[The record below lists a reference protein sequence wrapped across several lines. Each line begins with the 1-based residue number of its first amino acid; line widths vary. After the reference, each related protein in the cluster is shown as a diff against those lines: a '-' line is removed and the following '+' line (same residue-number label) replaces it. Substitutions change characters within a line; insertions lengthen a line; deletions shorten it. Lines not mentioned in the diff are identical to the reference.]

1 MSDRAD
7 KAKSTGDSVS
17 RAAAGGGDGR
27 EAATASA
34 RALYRRGVLL
44 VLLSAVVLSLNG
56 LVLRSIDDATA
67 WQVIFYR
74 SAALSVAM
82 FGLFLLRH
90 RRRTGYE
97 LRRAGRSALA
107 AGPIMGVA
115 TVCFIL
121 SLSNTT
127 VANTLLTLSSVPLF
141 AAVLAWL
148 VLGERVARRTWVAM
162 AVAMAGIA
170 VMVADGFG
178 SGTLF
183 GNVMA
188 LATSVL
194 FAWFVVALRRGRN
207 VDMTLA
213 VCVGGAVSMLIGGL
227 VAEHLDLS
235 LRDTV
240 LCLVWGGVLSCF
252 GHSLFTVASR
262 HVPAADLTLVALAE
276 FVLGPLWVWWGV
288 AEVPTALTLAGGA
301 IVLSAIAGRA
311 LGERRAPPAAETA

>member
-7 KAKSTGDSVS
+7 QAKSTGASVS
-17 RAAAGGGDGR
+17 RA
-27 EAATASA
+27 AATASA

-56 LVLRSIDDATA
+56 LVLRIIDDATA

-82 FGLFLLRH
+82 FVLFLLRH
-90 RRRTGYE
+90 RRRAAIE

-115 TVCFIL
+115 SVCFIL

-127 VANTLLTLSSVPLF
+127 VANTLFTLSSVPLF

-194 FAWFVVALRRGRN
+194 FACFVVALRRGRD

-227 VAEHLDLS
+227 VAEHLELS
-235 LRDTV
+235 LRDML

-252 GHSLFTVASR
+252 GHSLFTFASR

-301 IVLSAIAGRA
+301 IVLAAIASRA
-311 LGERRAPPAAETA
+311 LAERLTPPAAETA